1 MLTKQKKR
9 YKRHKKI
16 RVKVFGTIQKP
27 RLCVFRSIKHIYAQ
41 LITDENG
48 KTLIAVNDKKII
60 EKNKIDKAK
69 EVGRLIAKQAI
80 VQKIKEVVFD
90 RGGYKYHG
98 RVKAVAEGAREG
110 GLIF

>member
-41 LITDENG
+41 L
-48 KTLIAVNDKKII
+48 KP
-60 EKNKIDKAK
+60 
-69 EVGRLIAKQAI
+69 
-80 VQKIKEVVFD
+80 
-90 RGGYKYHG
+90 
-98 RVKAVAEGAREG
+98 
-110 GLIF
+110 